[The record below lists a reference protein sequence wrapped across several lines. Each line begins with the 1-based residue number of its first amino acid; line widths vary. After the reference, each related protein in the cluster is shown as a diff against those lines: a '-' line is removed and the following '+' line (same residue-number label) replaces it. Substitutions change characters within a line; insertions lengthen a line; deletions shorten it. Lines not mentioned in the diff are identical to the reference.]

1 VLAPQVVKGVADL
14 DGQWTTVA
22 STPLS
27 NGNYTVTMT
36 EGTSSGGA
44 LAGAPSSA
52 PLSVSITVGDMS
64 FVPSTGN
71 NVQLDPGSTGAAGNW
86 LNLHVLSSNLPNGTL
101 LAYTTDTAGNLVGRD
116 GQTGSSVTLQDAVVA
131 SIGLVKTDGGVTMFS
146 GDQAAY
152 LPVGLQI
159 HFAIQTGNGVI
170 QDLPNAIVSGSS
182 TLGIQVTGNN
192 GGLALTASVD
202 NTLSADASLASTQR
216 QTNDALTYLT
226 QGSTIDVSVAGS
238 AYNNNTVHFVR
249 IDVDHSTGGWS
260 VGGVA
265 YGNTDA
271 FRDAVAANWDAGFS
285 ASGGRGTF
293 SSSQEWTVSSG
304 SGYYAPVLTTESGN
318 TFVIGNANVD
328 GLNHIRLFGQNTFG
342 FEDLA
347 ANQNSDFD
355 YNDLVMKI
363 SMA

>member
-1 VLAPQVVKGVADL
+1 
-14 DGQWTTVA
+14 
-22 STPLS
+22 LS

-131 SIGLVKTDGGVTMFS
+131 SIGLVKTDGGATMFS

-249 IDVDHSTGGWS
+249 IDVDHTTGGWS